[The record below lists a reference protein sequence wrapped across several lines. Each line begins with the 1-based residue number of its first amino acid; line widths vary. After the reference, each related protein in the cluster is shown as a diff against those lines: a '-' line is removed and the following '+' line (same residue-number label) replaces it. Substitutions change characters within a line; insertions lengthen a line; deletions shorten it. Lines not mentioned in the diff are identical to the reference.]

1 MVAFSCNMLPGP
13 LSGET
18 LTREHQF
25 LAYLDLISSIS
36 STHHPVASGKRRRIQ
51 GDDSLPRP
59 SKIGRYIYQDHLP
72 VPSESPSISNPVCQ
86 TIPQNEARYEAGEL
100 FPKQTVSQGCQT
112 IPLPILRSQ
121 LTPTSTKIFPVS
133 WGATAEPSPMSFSN
147 SPKRRK
153 SSIEDLCDNDIDEDD
168 LGFLLGELGAFDSE
182 VFDEDKDF
190 VKKSDVD
197 QHEGVVVIITDSRHR
212 SIATNTKH
220 IPFISQPQ
228 KQSRIRSWRLAAK
241 QFRHS
246 NN

>member
-25 LAYLDLISSIS
+25 LAYLDLISNIS
-36 STHHPVASGKRRRIQ
+36 STHHPVTSRKRRHRQ
-51 GDDSLPRP
+51 GTDSSPRP
-59 SKIGRYIYQDHLP
+59 SKIARYIDQDYLP
-72 VPSESPSISNPVCQ
+72 VPYESPSISHHVCQ
-86 TIPQNEARYEAGEL
+86 IIPQNEANEL

-112 IPLPILRSQ
+112 TSLPIIRSM
-121 LTPTSTKIFPVS
+121 LTPTSSKIFPVP
-133 WGATAEPSPMSFSN
+133 WAATAEPSPMSFSN

-153 SSIEDLCDNDIDEDD
+153 SSIEDLCDDNLDEDD

-182 VFDEDKDF
+182 VFDEDNDF
-190 VKKSDVD
+190 VKKPDVD
-197 QHEGVVVIITDSRHR
+197 QHEGAVVFITDSSHR

-228 KQSRIRSWRLAAK
+228 KQSRIRSWRSAAR